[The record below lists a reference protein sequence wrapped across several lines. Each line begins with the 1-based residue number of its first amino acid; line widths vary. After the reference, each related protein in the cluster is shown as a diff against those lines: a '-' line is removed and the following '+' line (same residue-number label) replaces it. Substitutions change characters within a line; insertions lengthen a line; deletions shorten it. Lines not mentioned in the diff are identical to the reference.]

1 MMALYMLQWMMALSD
16 DMVDDGAI
24 HAAVDDGAILDDM
37 VDDGAI
43 HAAVDDGAIG

>member
-1 MMALYMLQWMMALSD
+1 MMALWD

-24 HAAVDDGAILDDM
+24 RMTAWWMMALWDDM

>member
-1 MMALYMLQWMMALSD
+1 MDDGAIRMTAWWMMAL
-16 DMVDDGAI
+16 
-24 HAAVDDGAILDDM
+24 LDDM

>member
-24 HAAVDDGAILDDM
+24 GCCM

-43 HAAVDDGAIG
+43 G